1 MKSDK
6 INKKIKD
13 DKINAEMS
21 SRLRELRKDELHM
34 TQEQF
39 AESIGISR
47 PNLTNIEVG
56 NVSLTDRTIKTIC
69 SIHNVSE
76 NWLRT
81 GEGSKLLNSDDEFDI
96 LIGRLYAEDDPFKKD
111 VIKTMLSLSDDEWKF
126 LAGFFSKMQK
136 IRD

>member
-6 INKKIKD
+6 INKKMKD
-13 DKINAEMS
+13 NKINAEMS

-81 GEGSKLLNSDDEFDI
+81 GEGSKFLNSDDEFDM

-126 LAGFFSKMQK
+126 LSEFFSKMQK